1 MASICNNA
9 CSKGSAI
16 LDTNGILSE
25 KLSSIV
31 GKIVS
36 LNQRQLANNA
46 SYFLIL
52 FDISIDHL
60 LKLTSRFRNHCFIVF
75 SSLLGEAPS
84 LYSTIR
90 LCFDE

>member
-31 GKIVS
+31 DFEITV
-36 LNQRQLANNA
+36 LLC
-46 SYFLIL
+46 FLLCSAKRLLSMQQSVYVLMSDSAAFMHLISKQYKPR
-52 FDISIDHL
+52 DIS
-60 LKLTSRFRNHCFIVF
+60 K
-75 SSLLGEAPS
+75 
-84 LYSTIR
+84 
-90 LCFDE
+90 